1 MGSRQMKRVG
11 FVGLGLMG
19 GPMAA
24 NVARVGYPLIVFN
37 RSASKAELLRALGA
51 RVASSLR
58 EVAAASDVVICMLS
72 DAGAVHEVLS
82 GKDGLLA
89 GGRQGMTLID
99 MSTVAPE
106 ESRATAVDIAAHG
119 WTMLDAPVFGST
131 GPAKEG
137 KLGILVGGAADNFEA
152 HRDLLAAMGTFI
164 VHLGPQGSGALAK
177 LCFNLMVASQ
187 LGSLAEAMALA
198 VKGGLT
204 PEAMGQVLKSSP
216 VLSNLINRKID
227 TIVSGDFAPAF
238 PLKHMHKDL
247 GLMVG
252 TARRMEARLPATEA
266 LFELFTQAEAAGLGE
281 LDAVAVYR
289 QLASVAGN

>member
-1 MGSRQMKRVG
+1 MKSVG

-24 NVARVGYPLIVFN
+24 NVARVGYPLTVFN
-37 RSASKAELLRALGA
+37 RSPSKAEPLRALGA
-51 RVASSLR
+51 RLASTPR

-72 DAGAVHEVLS
+72 DAAAVHEVLS
-82 GKDGLLA
+82 GEVGLLA
-89 GGRQGMTLID
+89 GGRKGMTLID

-106 ESRATAVDIAAHG
+106 ESRATAADIAAHG

-137 KLGILVGGAADNFEA
+137 KLGIMVGGEAEVFEA
-152 HRDLLAAMGTFI
+152 HRDLLATMGTFML
-164 VHLGPQGSGALAK
+164 HLGPQGSGALAK
-177 LCFNLMVASQ
+177 LCFNLMVAAQ
-187 LGSLAEAMALA
+187 VGSLAEAMTLA
-198 VKGGLT
+198 AKGGLS
-204 PEAMGQVLKSSP
+204 PEAMGQILKSSP
-216 VLSNLINRKID
+216 ILSNLIDRKIG
-227 TIVSGDFAPAF
+227 TIVSGDYTPAF

-252 TARRMEARLPATEA
+252 TARQMGARLPATEA
-266 LFELFTQAEAAGLGE
+266 TFEVFTQAKAAGLGE

-289 QLASVAGN
+289 QLASMADKD

>member
-1 MGSRQMKRVG
+1 MKRVG

-24 NVARVGYPLIVFN
+24 NVARAGYSLTVFN
-37 RSASKAELLRALGA
+37 RSSSKAAPLVAVGA
-51 RVASSLR
+51 TLASTPR
-58 EVAAASDVVICMLS
+58 EVAANSDIVICMLA
-72 DAGAVHEVLS
+72 DAAAVRAVLE
-82 GKDGLLA
+82 GEDGLLA
-89 GGRQGMTLID
+89 GGQGGMTLID

-106 ESRATAVDIAAHG
+106 DSRATAAEIATHG

-137 KLGILVGGAADNFEA
+137 KLGILVGGEREVFDAT
-152 HRDLLAAMGTFI
+152 RDLLATMGTYI

-177 LCFNLMVASQ
+177 LCFNLMVAAQ
-187 LGSLAEAMALA
+187 VGSLAEAMTLA

-204 PEAMGQVLKSSP
+204 PEAIGQILKASP
-216 VLSNLINRKID
+216 VLSNLISRKID

-252 TARRMEARLPATEA
+252 TAREMGARIPVTEA
-266 LFELFTQAEAAGLGE
+266 NFDVFAQAKAAGFGE

-289 QLASVAGN
+289 HLASMAGMD